1 MKIFN
6 TKDFG
11 SAVKNRRKK
20 LGYTQKDVANFIG
33 CSASFIS
40 DLENGKKTAEI
51 EKSIVVATT
60 LGMDLSLHER

>member
-1 MKIFN
+1 MKILS
-6 TKDFG
+6 TKEFG

-33 CSASFIS
+33 CSTSFIS

-51 EKSIVVATT
+51 EKSIKVVKI
-60 LGMDLSLHER
+60 LGMDLSLNER